1 MELINNKKYMEIL
14 KIIIEWVIWLFV
26 FGLLALIP
34 LYIGASVL
42 FIIKTLIDASRAGGR

>member
-1 MELINNKKYMEIL
+1 MEVL
-14 KIIIEWVIWLFV
+14 KMIAEGVIWLFV

-42 FIIKTLIDASRAGGR
+42 FLIKTLIDASRAGER